1 MTLKVQYY
9 KKAVLVTGAFD
20 VRDVLKSI
28 GGKYV
33 HTLQG
38 WVFSKKRRDAVIS
51 RLQSL
56 QGVDVVDETADTAA
70 TDRSTASASANANA
84 NSGGAMSSSAR
95 GARSS
100 ASANDDYSDLAS
112 LPTPNKDKFAD
123 GVPGESKV
131 PLKRKLDT
139 EQQVKGLTE
148 ENNELRQQTDQL
160 NKKVEQLNE
169 LVEHLQGIKKET
181 TEEVEKLKEEK
192 RAPTQ
197 EETQKMKRVDGARRQ
212 AKSRANQSDEKKKQ
226 VRKTDA
232 IKQHTR
238 RRKLE
243 REKEKKC
250 RRICKRRLRM

>member
-1 MTLKVQYY
+1 MTLKIQYY

-20 VRDVLKSI
+20 VKDEVKSL

-160 NKKVEQLNE
+160 NKKVEQINE

-192 RAPTQ
+192 KQLEVQVERLQGIKKDTT
-197 EETQKMKRVDGARRQ
+197 EEVEKHRR
-212 AKSRANQSDEKKKQ
+212 E
-226 VRKTDA
+226 VR
-232 IKQHTR
+232 Q
-238 RRKLE
+238 
-243 REKEKKC
+243 C
-250 RRICKRRLRM
+250 

>member
-70 TDRSTASASANANA
+70 TDRSTASASANAN
-84 NSGGAMSSSAR
+84 SGGAMSSSAR

-100 ASANDDYSDLAS
+100 AS
-112 LPTPNKDKFAD
+112 
-123 GVPGESKV
+123 
-131 PLKRKLDT
+131 
-139 EQQVKGLTE
+139 
-148 ENNELRQQTDQL
+148 
-160 NKKVEQLNE
+160 
-169 LVEHLQGIKKET
+169 
-181 TEEVEKLKEEK
+181 
-192 RAPTQ
+192 
-197 EETQKMKRVDGARRQ
+197 
-212 AKSRANQSDEKKKQ
+212 KKKQ

-243 REKEKKC
+243 REKKC
-250 RRICKRRLRM
+250 RRCKTKKKLSMFFQRERVCKDCCKYEDVKMCDMCKTWKKRHSFKKEQWDKFPRICEYCSVYM

>member
-20 VRDVLKSI
+20 VKDELKSL

-95 GARSS
+95 GD
-100 ASANDDYSDLAS
+100 N
-112 LPTPNKDKFAD
+112 
-123 GVPGESKV
+123 
-131 PLKRKLDT
+131 
-139 EQQVKGLTE
+139 
-148 ENNELRQQTDQL
+148 
-160 NKKVEQLNE
+160 
-169 LVEHLQGIKKET
+169 H
-181 TEEVEKLKEEK
+181 
-192 RAPTQ
+192 
-197 EETQKMKRVDGARRQ
+197 
-212 AKSRANQSDEKKKQ
+212 
-226 VRKTDA
+226 
-232 IKQHTR
+232 
-238 RRKLE
+238 
-243 REKEKKC
+243 
-250 RRICKRRLRM
+250 

>member
-1 MTLKVQYY
+1 MTLKIQYY

-20 VRDVLKSI
+20 VKDELKSL
-28 GGKYV
+28 GGEYV

-100 ASANDDYSDLAS
+100 AS
-112 LPTPNKDKFAD
+112 
-123 GVPGESKV
+123 
-131 PLKRKLDT
+131 
-139 EQQVKGLTE
+139 
-148 ENNELRQQTDQL
+148 
-160 NKKVEQLNE
+160 
-169 LVEHLQGIKKET
+169 
-181 TEEVEKLKEEK
+181 
-192 RAPTQ
+192 
-197 EETQKMKRVDGARRQ
+197 
-212 AKSRANQSDEKKKQ
+212 KKKQ

-243 REKEKKC
+243 REKKC
-250 RRICKRRLRM
+250 RRCKTKKKLSMFFQRERVCKDCCKYEDVKMCDMCKTWKKRHSFKKEQWDQFPRICEYCSSFLAPRKQPMVCRQPQRYM